1 MEQLLKK
8 NFEIQILNQTCKYEQ
23 FTMQEC
29 MEFTYLLKDKN
40 FKLEDWI
47 YDFLKDKIHLRK
59 ENLLQL
65 DLTKFM
71 EILFDTAF
79 RGFFKKWM
87 GKAYPYEAYIMFLS
101 EKFNIDPDTLLR
113 RYTPEQLSYYCDWII
128 YNLNEQTKEWQKRNK
143 INQEMKKVKQDSI
156 DNDLKEIQEME
167 QILKSKK

>member
-8 NFEIQILNQTCKYEQ
+8 TFELEVLWQTCKYEQ

-47 YDFLKDKIHLRK
+47 FNFLKDKIHLRK

-65 DLTKFM
+65 NLTKLM
-71 EILFDTAF
+71 EVLFDSAF
-79 RGFFKKWM
+79 RWYFKKWT

-113 RYTPEQLSYYCDWII
+113 RYTPEQLNYYYDWII
-128 YNLNEQTKEWQKRNK
+128 YNLNEQTKEWQKRNR
-143 INQEMKKVKQDSI
+143 INQEMKKVKQDDIES
-156 DNDLKEIQEME
+156 DLKEIKEME
-167 QILKSKK
+167 KILKSKK